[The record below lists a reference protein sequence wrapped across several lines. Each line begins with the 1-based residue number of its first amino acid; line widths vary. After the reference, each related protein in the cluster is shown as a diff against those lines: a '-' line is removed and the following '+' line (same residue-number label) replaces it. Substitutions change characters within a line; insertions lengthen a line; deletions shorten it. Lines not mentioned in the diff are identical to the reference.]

1 MVLNRVD
8 LGGLGLVGKLSTRF
22 RRENGPVGRSSE
34 RRVLVGNFPEPERSL
49 ELLFG
54 WIVAVRFAM
63 FPPMAVEHLFT
74 QALGLASP
82 WKVVTCDFDP
92 VAKTLELVIDFERG
106 ARFVDPE
113 TGELCSVHDTVQRSW
128 EHLRFFEHRTTIRAR
143 VPRMKT
149 QAGSVKTVEVPW
161 AKPNGGFTL
170 LMEAYLLAM
179 AKVLP
184 VAEVSRQTSVS
195 EDRIWH
201 LIRTRIDEAWKQADW
216 SSVERM
222 GVDETSTRKGHK
234 YGTAFLEIN
243 GKETERGRGGS
254 KVARLLFFTPGKDKE
269 TFSEFV
275 AELERRG
282 VPTSQIQEIAMD
294 MSKAFIAGVGEHF
307 PDAQISFDRFHVMKL
322 CGESLDQI
330 RKQVAQENGGLPR
343 GAMWALRGN
352 PENLKED
359 QRQLREQICKEH
371 GKIARALSIREF
383 LADLWNYQSREDAEQ
398 HLESVM
404 SWCSRSRMQPFVKLG
419 KTLKKHMDGILG
431 YFNNYTTTAAI
442 EAVNGLLQLARRR
455 ARGYRTFRNFQ
466 AMAYWIA
473 GGLTIKIHPAPTH

>member
-1 MVLNRVD
+1 
-8 LGGLGLVGKLSTRF
+8 
-22 RRENGPVGRSSE
+22 
-34 RRVLVGNFPEPERSL
+34 
-49 ELLFG
+49 
-54 WIVAVRFAM
+54 
-63 FPPMAVEHLFT
+63 MAVEHLFT

-106 ARFVDPE
+106 ARFTDPDS
-113 TGELCSVHDTVQRSW
+113 GELCPVHDTVQRSW

-143 VPRMKT
+143 VPRMST
-149 QAGSVKTVEVPW
+149 PSGAVKTVEVPW
-161 AKPNGGFTL
+161 ARPNGGFTL

-184 VAEVSRQTSVS
+184 VAEVSRQTLVS

-201 LIRTRIDEAWKQADW
+201 LVRSRIDEAWKQADW
-216 SSVERM
+216 SSLERL

-234 YGTAFLEIN
+234 YGTVFLEIN

-254 KVARLLFFTPGKDKE
+254 KVARLLYFTPGKDKE

-282 VPTSQIQEIAMD
+282 VATSQIQEIAMD
-294 MSKAFIAGVGEHF
+294 MSRAFIAGAGQHF

-330 RKQVAQENGGLPR
+330 RKEVAKEHGGLPR

-352 PENLKED
+352 PENLKDE
-359 QRQLREQICKEH
+359 QRQLRQQICKEH
-371 GKIARALSIREF
+371 SKIARAISIREY
-383 LADLWNYQSREDAEQ
+383 LADLWNYQRREDAEK

-419 KTLKKHMDGILG
+419 KTLKRHMNGILG
-431 YFNNYTTTAAI
+431 YFNNYTTSAAI

-473 GGLTIKIHPAPTH
+473 GGLTIKTRLKPTH

>member
-1 MVLNRVD
+1 
-8 LGGLGLVGKLSTRF
+8 
-22 RRENGPVGRSSE
+22 
-34 RRVLVGNFPEPERSL
+34 
-49 ELLFG
+49 
-54 WIVAVRFAM
+54 
-63 FPPMAVEHLFT
+63 MAVEHLFT

-82 WKVVTCDFDP
+82 WRVITSDFNPTAKV
-92 VAKTLELVIDFERG
+92 LELVIDFERG
-106 ARFVDPE
+106 SRFADPE
-113 TGELCSVHDTVQRSW
+113 TGELCPVHDTVQRSW

-149 QAGSVKTVEVPW
+149 STGAVKTVEVPW
-161 AKPNGGFTL
+161 AKPNSGFTL
-170 LMEAYLLAM
+170 LMEAHLLAM

-184 VAEVSRQTSVS
+184 VAEVARQTKVS

-201 LIRTRIDEAWKQADW
+201 LIRTRVGEAWENANW
-216 SSVERM
+216 SGIKRI

-243 GKETERGRGGS
+243 GKETARGRGAS

-269 TFSEFV
+269 TFNAFV
-275 AELERRG
+275 AELEKRN
-282 VPTSQIQEIAMD
+282 VPTSQIEEIAMD
-294 MSKAFIAGVGEHF
+294 MSKAFIAGAGAHF
-307 PDAQISFDRFHVMKL
+307 PGAQISFDRFHVMKL
-322 CGESLDQI
+322 CGEALDNI
-330 RKQVAQENGGLPR
+330 RKEIARESGGLPR

-352 PENLKED
+352 PENLKDD

-383 LADLWNYQSREDAEQ
+383 LADLWNYQLREDAQQ
-398 HLESVM
+398 HLDSVL
-404 SWCSRSRMQPFVKLG
+404 SWCRRSRMKPFINLG
-419 KTLKKHMDGILG
+419 RTLKKHMDGILG
-431 YFNNYTTTAAI
+431 YFNNYTTSAAI

-473 GGLTIKIHPAPTH
+473 GGLTIENHPIPTH

>member
-1 MVLNRVD
+1 
-8 LGGLGLVGKLSTRF
+8 
-22 RRENGPVGRSSE
+22 
-34 RRVLVGNFPEPERSL
+34 
-49 ELLFG
+49 
-54 WIVAVRFAM
+54 
-63 FPPMAVEHLFT
+63 MAVEHLFT

-82 WKVVTCDFDP
+82 WRVITSDFNPTAKV
-92 VAKTLELVIDFERG
+92 LELVIDFERG
-106 ARFVDPE
+106 ARFADPE
-113 TGELCSVHDTVQRSW
+113 TGELCPVHDTVQRSW

-149 QAGSVKTVEVPW
+149 STGAVKTVEVPW
-161 AKPNGGFTL
+161 AKPNSGFTL
-170 LMEAYLLAM
+170 LMEAHLLAM

-184 VAEVSRQTSVS
+184 VAEVARQTKVS

-201 LIRTRIDEAWKQADW
+201 LIRTRIDEAWKNADW
-216 SSVERM
+216 SGIKRI

-243 GKETERGRGGS
+243 GKETARGRGAS

-269 TFSEFV
+269 TFNAFV
-275 AELERRG
+275 AELEKRN
-282 VPTSQIQEIAMD
+282 VSTSQIEEIAMD
-294 MSKAFIAGVGEHF
+294 MSKAFIAGAGAHF
-307 PDAQISFDRFHVMKL
+307 PSAQISFDRFHVMKL
-322 CGESLDQI
+322 CGEALDNI
-330 RKQVAQENGGLPR
+330 RKEIARESGGLPR

-352 PENLKED
+352 PENLKDD

-383 LADLWNYQSREDAEQ
+383 LADLWNYQLREDAQQ
-398 HLESVM
+398 HLDSVL
-404 SWCSRSRMQPFVKLG
+404 SWCRRSRMKPFINLG
-419 KTLKKHMDGILG
+419 RTLKKHMDGILG
-431 YFNNYTTTAAI
+431 YFNNYTTSAAI

-473 GGLTIKIHPAPTH
+473 GGLTIENHPIPTH